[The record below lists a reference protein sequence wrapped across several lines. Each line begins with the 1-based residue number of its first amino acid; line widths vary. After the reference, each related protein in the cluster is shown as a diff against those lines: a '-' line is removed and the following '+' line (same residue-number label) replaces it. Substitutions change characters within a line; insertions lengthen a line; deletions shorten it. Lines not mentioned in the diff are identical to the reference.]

1 MLLCRQF
8 PWIWHEFLASRS
20 IWSKADCIYRLHC
33 VCCWKQGRDER
44 WLTFCSA
51 LVGAVLQTAAQN
63 IEMLFVG
70 RVIGGIASGL
80 VFGVCPMFMSEISP
94 PEFRGRV
101 GGLYNLNINLGYTCE
116 SERAAC
122 SLKC

>member
-1 MLLCRQF
+1 MSPDF
-8 PWIWHEFLASRS
+8 PLNIHEP
-20 IWSKADCIYRLHC
+20 
-33 VCCWKQGRDER
+33 
-44 WLTFCSA
+44 LTSTSA
-51 LVGAVLQTAAQN
+51 IVGALLQTAAIN

-116 SERAAC
+116 SPTKWLYQSFMC
-122 SLKC
+122 